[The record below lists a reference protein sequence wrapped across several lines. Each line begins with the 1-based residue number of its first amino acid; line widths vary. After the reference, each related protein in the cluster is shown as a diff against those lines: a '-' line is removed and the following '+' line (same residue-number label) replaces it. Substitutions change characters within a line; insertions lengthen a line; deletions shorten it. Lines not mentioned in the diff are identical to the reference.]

1 MKKFYLLL
9 SIIGLLTF
17 SNKTQAANDSIYEK
31 RRNAYIDTA
40 LAHPNNQSITLQ
52 AYRGVPVDT
61 GTLNGILNS
70 ITTDGTIDFKIV
82 QLMRVLYLSN
92 GQYDTIIK
100 RALDKVPFW
109 LTNNEVLRDY
119 WSENH
124 MSQWITSDF
133 LRHERYHMPFDA
145 RMDYRVRHYLRLKIQ
160 YGFYEFLST
169 DYNPYCLSGLLN
181 LADFAQDA
189 EVKSLATQAAT
200 RLLKD
205 QLYTATNNGTTYPTA
220 GRNYYGKYEE
230 PYGQNYNNLIYLL
243 TGFGEAP
250 DGASHAGGFLASSS
264 IPVDPIINSWTPS
277 IDTTL
282 IIGHTL
288 DAGFV
293 INDSLDPVDKVI
305 FQWSSGAYF
314 HPEVCQASA
323 KLLSDSN
330 MWNHTDFSTFSVF
343 RLTPPDQFPALATSL
358 SYASESSVICNDT
371 VAIFKRN
378 GVTLSSV
385 RNFWPGKWGY
395 EQIPC
400 VANAG
405 SSAVFTASGN
415 ILADF
420 ESRNATN
427 ENNDLPYVRQKSNV
441 ALLMYRPDINL
452 PNIGQKHPEVSLH
465 WIDSTFSEIR
475 NDSLWLLGRQ
485 GGNYVGV
492 RRGCLDVVNT
502 LRACT
507 TKNGQ
512 TWVIMVGDSTMYGS
526 FDNFQAVIDSSKFSE
541 NWTLNSS
548 TQQWTY
554 SAQIIVDTIS
564 IAYDWKGDSTLV
576 GKTTAVEDIVA
587 ANQSLHIYPNPATN
601 QVKVDLSAFA
611 NQAVTLRVVN
621 MLGQELYHETL
632 TDAGFS
638 QKVINTNSWADG
650 VYLISVETTNELVT
664 EKLVKKQ

>member
-1 MKKFYLLL
+1 MKKIYLLL
-9 SIIGLLTF
+9 SVICLLIL
-17 SNKTQAANDSIYEK
+17 SNEIKAANDTIYEK

-40 LAHPNNQSITLQ
+40 LAHYNNQAITLQ
-52 AYRGVPVDT
+52 AYRGVQVDT
-61 GTLNGILNS
+61 GTLNGILNN
-70 ITTDGTIDFKIV
+70 ITTDGTVDFNLV
-82 QLMRVLYLSN
+82 QLIRVLYFSN

-100 RALDKVPFW
+100 HAFDKIPFW

-124 MSQWITSDF
+124 MCQWLSSDF

-205 QLYTATNNGTTYPTA
+205 QLYMATNNGTTYPTA

-243 TGFGEAP
+243 TGLGQDP

-264 IPVDPIINSWTPS
+264 IAIDPIINSWVPRL
-277 IDTTL
+277 DTT
-282 IIGHTL
+282 IYIGHTL
-288 DAGFV
+288 DAGFL
-293 INDSLDPVDKVI
+293 INDTLDPVDKVL

-343 RLTPPDQFPALATSL
+343 RLTPPDQFPALATTL

-371 VAIFKRN
+371 LALFKRN

-415 ILADF
+415 ILEDF

-441 ALLMYRPDINL
+441 ALLMYRPDVNL
-452 PNIGQKHPEVSLH
+452 PNIGQNHPEVSLH
-465 WIDSTFSEIR
+465 WTDSTFNEIR

-492 RRGCLDVVNT
+492 RRNCLDVVNT
-502 LRACT
+502 LHACT
-507 TKNGQ
+507 IRNGQ
-512 TWVIMVGDSTMYGS
+512 TWVIIVGDSTMYGS
-526 FDNFQAVIDSSKFSE
+526 FDNFQAVIDSSKFSDT
-541 NWTLNSS
+541 WTFDSS
-548 TQQWTY
+548 SQQWTY
-554 SAQIIVDTIS
+554 SAQITVDTIS

-576 GKTTAVEDIVA
+576 GPTTAVQNIA
-587 ANQSLHIYPNPATN
+587 ANSQTLHIYPNPANN
-601 QVKVDLSAFA
+601 QVNVDLSAFA
-611 NQAVTLRVVN
+611 NQAITLRAVN
-621 MLGQELYHETL
+621 MLGQELYRETM
-632 TDAGFS
+632 TDAGVI
-638 QKVINTNSWADG
+638 QKTINTGAWAEG
-650 VYLISVETTNELVT
+650 IYLITVETPATVVT